1 VPSAATARSP
11 EPKSAPRSAPR
22 PVPDVLAA
30 VDLGSNS
37 FHMVVAR
44 YSLGQLVIIDRL
56 REMVRLAAGVAENG
70 RIDKDVAARA
80 LACLERFGQRLR
92 DMHADSV
99 RVVGTNAL
107 RLAHKKQAFLERA
120 REALGHP
127 IEIIA
132 GMEEA
137 RLIYSGVAHTMPSA
151 PGLRLVVDVG
161 GGSTEL
167 IIGEALTPLELES
180 LQMGCVA
187 LSERFFRDGKIS
199 AKRFE
204 RARLAARLELEP
216 VHEAFRRRGWETCAG
231 SSGTVR
237 AIGEAIHSLD
247 GASLAITP
255 AGITRAIEYCI
266 EVGHVRD
273 LQLEPITEDRRPVF
287 PGGLAILAEVFAQ
300 LEIKEMHIAEGAMRE
315 GLLYDMLGRFRRED
329 ARERTVR
336 AMQQR
341 YHVDVA
347 QAERVEATVRNFLEQ
362 TRETWKLEEPLA
374 HLALKWAARLHE
386 IGLDVAQRL
395 SPSRRVSARER
406 RHGGVPAR
414 GAAAARTPGGLAPQE
429 ALPRRSG
436 RAGAAL
442 GPQRGLPHSAAAA
455 RRAPAPWQERHRAAA
470 DQSCRHAALTRGA
483 LPRALAQGP
492 SAHLRGPA
500 AGSRLPAGE
509 RLSPAGVQRAQLRL
523 FRARSASVP
532 RPARRDS
539 QRRSGTDASAAA
551 SRMSREPQRSATSSL
566 LPCE

>member
-1 VPSAATARSP
+1 VRVPTAVTARLA
-11 EPKSAPRSAPR
+11 EAKSAVRAALR

-44 YSLGQLVIIDRL
+44 YSHGQLVIIDRL
-56 REMVRLAAGVAENG
+56 REMVRLAAGVEESG

-107 RLAHKKQAFLERA
+107 RMAHRKQVFLERA

-137 RLIYSGVAHTMPSA
+137 RLIYSGVAHTMPNE
-151 PGLRLVVDVG
+151 PGRRLVVDIG

-167 IIGEALTPLELES
+167 IIGEELTPLELES
-180 LQMGCVA
+180 LQMGCVS

-216 VHEAFRRRGWETCAG
+216 VQAAFRSRGWATCAG

-237 AIGEAIHSLD
+237 AIGEAIRALEP
-247 GASLAITP
+247 ASASITP
-255 AGITRAIEYCI
+255 AGLARAIEYCVDAGNTR
-266 EVGHVRD
+266 E
-273 LQLEPITEDRRPVF
+273 LTLEPITEDRRPVF
-287 PGGLAILAEVFAQ
+287 PGGLAILAEVFDV
-300 LEIKEMHIAEGAMRE
+300 LDIKDMKIAEGAMRE

-341 YHVDVA
+341 YHVDTS
-347 QAERVEATVRNFLEQ
+347 QAERVEATVCDFLEQ
-362 TRETWKLEEPLA
+362 THESWKLEEPLA

-386 IGLDVAQRL
+386 IGLDVSHSGYHRHGAYLLENADMPGFPREEQRL
-395 SPSRRVSARER
+395 LARLVGAHRRKLALD
-406 RHGGVPAR
+406 GVEELVP
-414 GAAAARTPGGLAPQE
+414 
-429 ALPRRSG
+429 
-436 RAGAAL
+436 
-442 GPQRGLPHSAAAA
+442 
-455 RRAPAPWQERHRAAA
+455 PWDRQAIY
-470 DQSCRHAALTRGA
+470 LI
-483 LPRALAQGP
+483 LL
-492 SAHLRGPA
+492 
-500 AGSRLPAGE
+500 
-509 RLSPAGVQRAQLRL
+509 LRL
-523 FRARSASVP
+523 AVLLHR
-532 RPARRDS
+532 
-539 QRRSGTDASAAA
+539 G
-551 SRMSREPQRSATSSL
+551 RSATALPPIELSVTPRSL
-566 LPCE
+566 EVRFPARWLKDHPLTSADLQQEVDYLRAGGYRLRVFGGG

>member
-1 VPSAATARSP
+1 VPAAVTARLA
-11 EPKSAPRSAPR
+11 EAKSTVRAALR

-44 YSLGQLVIIDRL
+44 YSHGQLVIIDRL
-56 REMVRLAAGVAENG
+56 REMVRLAAGVEESG

-92 DMHADSV
+92 DIHADSV

-107 RLAHKKQAFLERA
+107 RMAHRKQAFLERA

-137 RLIYSGVAHTMPSA
+137 RLIYSGVAHTMPNE
-151 PGLRLVVDVG
+151 PGRRLVVDIG

-167 IIGEALTPLELES
+167 IIGEELTPLELES
-180 LQMGCVA
+180 LQMGCVS

-216 VHEAFRRRGWETCAG
+216 VQAAFRTRGWSTCAG

-237 AIGEAIHSLD
+237 AIGEVIRALEP
-247 GASLAITP
+247 AAATITP
-255 AGITRAIEYCI
+255 AGLARATEYCI
-266 EVGHVRD
+266 DAGHTRE
-273 LQLEPITEDRRPVF
+273 LTLEPITEDRRPVF
-287 PGGLAILAEVFAQ
+287 PGGLAILAEVFSV
-300 LEIKEMHIAEGAMRE
+300 LGIEDMRIAEGAMRE
-315 GLLYDMLGRFRRED
+315 GLLYDMLGRYRRED

-347 QAERVEATVRNFLEQ
+347 QAERVEATMRDFLEQ
-362 TRETWKLEEPLA
+362 TRESWKLEEPLA

-386 IGLDVAQRL
+386 IGLDVSHSGYHRHGAYLLENADMPGFPREEQRL
-395 SPSRRVSARER
+395 LACVVGSHRRKVALERAEELVPPWHTLALYLIVVLRLAVLLHRGRSR
-406 RHGGVPAR
+406 
-414 GAAAARTPGGLAPQE
+414 E
-429 ALPRRSG
+429 ALPTIRLTPKGRSLEL
-436 RAGAAL
+436 RF
-442 GPQRGLPHSAAAA
+442 PRGWLREH
-455 RRAPAPWQERHRAAA
+455 
-470 DQSCRHAALTRGA
+470 ALTRADLDQEVEFLKGVGF
-483 LPRALAQGP
+483 R
-492 SAHLRGPA
+492 LRV
-500 AGSRLPAGE
+500 L
-509 RLSPAGVQRAQLRL
+509 
-523 FRARSASVP
+523 
-532 RPARRDS
+532 
-539 QRRSGTDASAAA
+539 
-551 SRMSREPQRSATSSL
+551 
-566 LPCE
+566 

>member
-1 VPSAATARSP
+1 MPTAASVRPAETRP
-11 EPKSAPRSAPR
+11 APRPAPR

-44 YSLGQLVIIDRL
+44 YLHGQLVIIDRL

-80 LACLERFGQRLR
+80 LACLQRFGQRLR

-127 IEIIA
+127 IEIIG

-137 RLIYSGVAHTMPSA
+137 RLVYSGVAHTMPSE
-151 PGLRLVVDVG
+151 PGKRLVVDIG

-167 IIGEALTPLELES
+167 IIGEGLNPLELES
-180 LQMGCVA
+180 LQMGCVS

-216 VHEAFRRRGWETCAG
+216 VQAAFRRRGWDTCAG

-237 AIGEAIHSLD
+237 AIGEAIRVLD
-247 GASLAITP
+247 PAVPAITP
-255 AGITRAIEYCI
+255 AGITRAIEYC
-266 EVGHVRD
+266 VSAGHTRE
-273 LQLEPITEDRRPVF
+273 LSLEPITEDRRPVF
-287 PGGLAILAEVFAQ
+287 PGGLAILAEVFGV
-300 LEIKEMHIAEGAMRE
+300 LEVKEMRIAEGAMRE
-315 GLLYDMLGRFRRED
+315 GLLYDMLGRFKRED

-341 YHVDVA
+341 YHVDVS

-362 TRETWKLEEPLA
+362 TREAWKLEEPLA

-386 IGLDVAQRL
+386 IGLDVSHSGYHRHGAYLLENADMPGFPREEQRL
-395 SPSRRVSARER
+395 LARLVGAHRRKLALEGLEELVPPWDRSALYLI
-406 RHGGVPAR
+406 V
-414 GAAAARTPGGLAPQE
+414 L
-429 ALPRRSG
+429 
-436 RAGAAL
+436 
-442 GPQRGLPHSAAAA
+442 
-455 RRAPAPWQERHRAAA
+455 
-470 DQSCRHAALTRGA
+470 
-483 LPRALAQGP
+483 
-492 SAHLRGPA
+492 
-500 AGSRLPAGE
+500 
-509 RLSPAGVQRAQLRL
+509 LRL
-523 FRARSASVP
+523 GVLLHR
-532 RPARRDS
+532 
-539 QRRSGTDASAAA
+539 G
-551 SRMSREPQRSATSSL
+551 RSATALPQIDVAATPRSL
-566 LPCE
+566 EVRFPARWLAEHPLTSADLQQEVEYLRASDFRLRVFSQAKG